1 MLLLWQWFARGY
13 AMLAPA
19 AIKALLSLYQGFENM
34 NALPRLYEDSNNEL
48 CGSGLLGYAMVP
60 PAAQSSAQPSAQ
72 PHELK
77 NLNGATYWHAT
88 ATLAT
93 ATSTSSAP
101 SRATAA
107 TAPTTL
113 PATLPLAAAAAT
125 SASHAQATT
134 RALPGVQVPTVP
146 PLMYPSN
153 VARASSFST
162 RTPFDAIEGG
172 ADAALDDQVGD
183 A

>member
-1 MLLLWQWFARGY
+1 M
-13 AMLAPA
+13 
-19 AIKALLSLYQGFENM
+19 KALL
-34 NALPRLYEDSNNEL
+34 RLYEDSKNEL
-48 CGSGLLGYAMVP
+48 WCGSGLLGYAMVP
-60 PAAQSSAQPSAQ
+60 PDSQSSAQPSAQ

-93 ATSTSSAP
+93 ATPTPSAP

-107 TAPTTL
+107 TAATTL

-125 SASHAQATT
+125 SAASHAQAST
-134 RALPGVQVPTVP
+134 RALPGVQVPTAP

>member
-1 MLLLWQWFARGY
+1 M
-13 AMLAPA
+13 
-19 AIKALLSLYQGFENM
+19 KALL
-34 NALPRLYEDSNNEL
+34 RLYEDSNNEL

-60 PAAQSSAQPSAQ
+60 PAAQSSESSAQ
-72 PHELK
+72 RHELK

-93 ATSTSSAP
+93 ATPTPTPSAP

-107 TAPTTL
+107 TAATAATTL
-113 PATLPLAAAAAT
+113 PATATLPLAAAAAA
-125 SASHAQATT
+125 SAASHAQAST

-153 VARASSFST
+153 VARASSFSS
-162 RTPFDAIEGG
+162 RTPFDAIEVEGG
-172 ADAALDDQVGD
+172 ADADAPLHDQVGD